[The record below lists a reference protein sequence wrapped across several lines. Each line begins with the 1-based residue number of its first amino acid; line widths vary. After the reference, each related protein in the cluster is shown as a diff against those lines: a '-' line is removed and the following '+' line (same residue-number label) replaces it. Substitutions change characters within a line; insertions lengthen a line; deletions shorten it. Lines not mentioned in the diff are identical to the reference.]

1 MKPLEE
7 PVLVVVGG
15 GAAGVFGAAR
25 AKTIC
30 AQMEVVVVEK
40 LSSCPRCSLNLH
52 VFSTICIGLIFTLQ
66 LLVVSPTMIISVTC
80 KGP

>member
-1 MKPLEE
+1 VKPLEE

-30 AQMEVVVVEK
+30 PQMKVVVVEK
-40 LSSCPRCSLNLH
+40 A
-52 VFSTICIGLIFTLQ
+52 Q
-66 LLVVSPTMIISVTC
+66 LLSKVLIELTC
-80 KGP
+80 FLHHWNWSYLDIANARH